1 DGDGVELLGDPARLL
16 DLARH
21 QLAEVLEVDVA
32 GDELG
37 ERVDHRDDRF
47 AEIGIGHAGCP
58 PEPAGPRHVA
68 AVRGGARA
76 ILRHGWPLPGGA
88 AMADKCPL
96 ARDIAS
102 LILPA
107 RAAACWRHIVAPAVL
122 RSARDAKRVPVSLV
136 HTAATSSVCSPPP
149 LWGGVRGGGGRLGH
163 R

>member
-1 DGDGVELLGDPARLL
+1 
-16 DLARH
+16 H

-32 GDELG
+32 GNELG
-37 ERVDHRDDRF
+37 ERVDHRDDRL
-47 AEIGIGHAGCP
+47 AEVGIGHAGRP
-58 PEPAGPRHVA
+58 PEPTGSRHVA

-107 RAAACWRHIVAPAVL
+107 RAAACWRHIVAAGRSRRL
-122 RSARDAKRVPVSLV
+122 RP
-136 HTAATSSVCSPPP
+136 
-149 LWGGVRGGGGRLGH
+149 
-163 R
+163 